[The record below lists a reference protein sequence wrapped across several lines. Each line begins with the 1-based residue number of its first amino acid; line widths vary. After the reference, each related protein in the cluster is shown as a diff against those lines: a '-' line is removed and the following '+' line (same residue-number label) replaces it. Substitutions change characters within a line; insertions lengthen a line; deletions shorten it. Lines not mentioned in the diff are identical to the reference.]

1 MPDSDYFGPF
11 MNRAA
16 RVMAAGHGG
25 QILLAASTTAL
36 ADSVDLVDLVDLRE
50 HPRCDLFGTG
60 PAHSDDGT
68 GARSRCFDTKLIR
81 SRDPCDARRGDL
93 GEAVQWLVRGRAPE
107 SP

>member
-36 ADSVDLVDLVDLRE
+36 ADSVDLGDLVDLGER
-50 HPRCDLFGTG
+50 PRCDLFGTDQPIQIMG
-60 PAHSDDGT
+60 QAR
-68 GARSRCFDTKLIR
+68 GA
-81 SRDPCDARRGDL
+81 DAL
-93 GEAVQWLVRGRAPE
+93 TP
-107 SP
+107 S